1 MKKFLFLTTLSLSL
15 ISCDND
21 TKQTAQKEVATKN
34 EEATSKKE
42 AAPKVMSEA
51 TLDLTQYGIANNPN
65 NVLGGLKVGD
75 LAPNFEALGNRGRT
89 INLEK
94 ETERSPIILTFF
106 RGGWCGY
113 CTKQLSEFKDNLKD
127 FNALDHARVIAVTPQ
142 SMEYTRAVGNE
153 ERLTYNLIP
162 DVNHEI
168 MKKYK
173 VFYHVTEDYNSKILK
188 FKEKD
193 LNEFNG
199 STSPVLPV
207 PATYVIGKDM
217 RIKYVF
223 YEPDYSK
230 RPPVEDLLAALQ

>member
-1 MKKFLFLTTLSLSL
+1 MKNYLILTALSL
-15 ISCDND
+15 ILIGCNNEP
-21 TKQTAQKEVATKN
+21 KQAAQKEVAAVKEVPATKQ
-34 EEATSKKE
+34 E

-51 TLDLTQYGIANNPN
+51 TLDLTKYGIANNPN

-113 CTKQLSEFKDNLKD
+113 CTKQLAEFKDNLKE
-127 FNALDHARVIAVTPQ
+127 FNELDHARVIAVTPQ
-142 SMEYTRAVGNE
+142 TMEYTRAVGNNE
-153 ERLTYNLIP
+153 GLTYNLIP
-162 DVNHEI
+162 DENHEI

-199 STSPVLPV
+199 SSSPVLPV
-207 PATYVIGKDM
+207 PATYVVGKDM

-223 YEPDYSK
+223 YDPDYSK
-230 RPPVEDLLAALQ
+230 RPPMEDLIAALQ